1 VADLFLRERQLDR
14 ERLRSDALL
23 VNVLPQAIVD
33 RLKER
38 DEEAWTTRIAD
49 GIDEVTVLFA
59 DAVSFTVEAERTTP
73 AERRRLR

>member
-1 VADLFLRERQLDR
+1 
-14 ERLRSDALL
+14 
-23 VNVLPQAIVD
+23 VLPQAIVD

-73 AERRRLR
+73 AERRRPR